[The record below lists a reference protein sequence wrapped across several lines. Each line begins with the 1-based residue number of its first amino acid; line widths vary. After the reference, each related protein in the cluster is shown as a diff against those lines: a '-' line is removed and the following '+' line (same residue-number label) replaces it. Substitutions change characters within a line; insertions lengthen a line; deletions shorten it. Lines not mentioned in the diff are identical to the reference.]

1 MGFDLQNFGIG
12 LVTGW
17 VTAYGVYRFRRVIGS
32 GIDATRTRATGV
44 QSYATRSADSRYIND
59 LIDFCETTHLAGRF
73 VKLSEI
79 IIEPRFLPA
88 PALAAPKDDDDMLR
102 NVFHVVPQIHD
113 HPYLHA
119 VYNPETLSI
128 DDLAGGSRTLA
139 LLGLPG
145 SGRTTALLSIVLRSL
160 GRLHFE
166 KVVDKLQQRL
176 DAEEAALS
184 EKERAARI
192 KERNKIEELAREKLR
207 EQHDINF
214 TVNLDEAQTGEKIS
228 SLSQLMPV
236 YVHLANIQL
245 RTGEYGEQIDPAEP
259 LVRAVQSQVGPVT
272 AKSIPRNLYKRLA
285 NGQTLLLVDGYDDL
299 PESERPEK
307 LAWIRALIT
316 EYDGNFVIVTGPA
329 QGYGALTQI
338 GLTPIFI
345 RPWNDDSQRRVVQR
359 WTEAW
364 PRVGSKKRRAAP
376 PPDASL
382 RERAHTNNR
391 ALSPTDLT
399 LKIWST
405 YANDAEAAGAE
416 GWLRAFVARHLPE
429 DQSIG
434 IILPQLAQAAA
445 AQLDHGFITL
455 ARLEALA
462 RGELTVSDE
471 DLLDTLL
478 EDEPAKPATKSGRKS
493 KEEIEKEKK
502 IQEEASAQGKLLSM
516 LRSSGLIINYRG
528 DRYLFRH
535 PFIAAYLASL
545 TLRDA
550 SPETLSAK
558 AAKPAWSQAI
568 AYASLHTSIEPAVRA
583 RLNAQADVLHN
594 HVLEVSR
601 WLSYA
606 GSNAPWG
613 GPLLKQLGN
622 LLIAPN
628 QYPLIRERAAAALI
642 GTRDKNTIFVFRQ
655 AARNANADVRRLACL
670 GMGAIGDP
678 EAIKDLIPL
687 LTDKIVDVQLSA
699 AMALGAIGTDAALE
713 EMVLALTEGSEQV
726 RQAIAESLAAIP
738 DEGHPVLYDAI
749 THEEM
754 MVRRAA
760 AFGLRRVRT
769 SWAVSALY
777 RRFLEDDQ
785 WYVRSAAQQA
795 FQDIQDDENKGP
807 QSYPPVDSISWL
819 VNWAAARGEGV
830 PTGEAAIHILMKAL
844 QEGEPELRALAA
856 RALGQLGE
864 ISSAKSLYAAL
875 RDRQEEVRTAAHRSL
890 ADFEAQLGQPLPAP
904 V

>member
-1 MGFDLQNFGIG
+1 MGFDLQNFGVG

-32 GIDATRTRATGV
+32 TVDATRNRATSA

-59 LIDFCETTHLAGRF
+59 LIELCETTHLAGRF
-73 VKLSEI
+73 ARLSEVVV
-79 IIEPRFLPA
+79 EPRFLPA
-88 PALAAPKDDDDMLR
+88 SPLVAPLDDDDVAR
-102 NVFHVVPQIHD
+102 DVFHVVPQIPD

-119 VYNPETLSI
+119 IYNPETLSI
-128 DDLAGGSRTLA
+128 DDLASGSRMIA

-145 SGRTTALLSIVLRSL
+145 SGRTTALMSIILRSL
-160 GRLHFE
+160 GRLRFE
-166 KVVDKLQQRL
+166 KMIDKIQQRL

-207 EQHDINF
+207 EQHAIDF
-214 TVNLDEAQTGEKIS
+214 TANVDEAQMGTVS

-259 LVRAVQSQVGPVT
+259 LVRAVQGQVGAVT
-272 AKSIPRNLYKRLA
+272 AKSIPRNLYKRLTS
-285 NGQTLLLVDGYDDL
+285 GQVLLLVDGYDDL
-299 PESERPEK
+299 PEAERAEK
-307 LAWIRALIT
+307 LAWVRALTT

-329 QGYGALTQI
+329 QGYGVFTQI
-338 GLTPIFI
+338 GFTPLFL
-345 RPWNDDSQRRVVQR
+345 RPWNDDTQRRFVQH
-359 WTEAW
+359 WTETW
-364 PRVGSKKRRAAP
+364 PRIGSKKRKAAP
-376 PPDASL
+376 PPDDAL
-382 RERAHTNNR
+382 RERAQINNR

-399 LKIWST
+399 FKIWAT
-405 YANDAEAAGAE
+405 YANDTEAAGAE

-429 DQSIG
+429 DQAIG
-434 IILPQLAQAAA
+434 MVLPQLAQAAA
-445 AQLDHGFITL
+445 VQLDNGFITL

-462 RGELTVSDE
+462 RGVSTASDD
-471 DLLDTLL
+471 DLLDTLV
-478 EDEPAKPATKSGRKS
+478 ESEPAKKSGKKS
-493 KEEIEKEKK
+493 KEELEKERK
-502 IQEEASAQGKLLSM
+502 IEEEASAQGKLLSM
-516 LRSSGLIINYRG
+516 LRNSGLIINYRG
-528 DRYLFRH
+528 NRYQFRH

-550 SPETLSAK
+550 SPEALAAK
-558 AAKPAWSQAI
+558 ALNPAWSQAI
-568 AYASLHTSIEPAVRA
+568 AYASLHTSVESAVQA
-583 RLNAQADVLHN
+583 RLNAPVDVLNN
-594 HVLEVSR
+594 HILEISR

-606 GSNAPWG
+606 GSNAAWG

-687 LTDKIVDVQLSA
+687 LTDKIVDVQLAA

-713 EMVLALTEGSEQV
+713 EMVLALTEGSEQI
-726 RQAIAESLAAIP
+726 RQAVAESLAAIP

-760 AFGLRRVRT
+760 AFGLRRIRT
-769 SWAVSALY
+769 NWAISALY
-777 RRFLEDDQ
+777 RAFLEDDQ

-795 FQDIQDDENKGP
+795 FQDIQNDENKGP
-807 QSYPPVDSISWL
+807 QNYPTVDSITWL
-819 VNWAAARGEGV
+819 VNWAASRGEGV
-830 PTGEAAIHILMKAL
+830 PAGEAAIQVLMKAL

-864 ISSAKSLYAAL
+864 ISAARSLYAAL